1 MPALSAR
8 FGFWLALLVAGFG
21 AGLWLMWG
29 QVEDARARAAAANAQ
44 ALELG
49 SRLEGY
55 AKTLEQ
61 LQQRQQQTDESLA
74 TRAQQDTTMQAQLSQ
89 LRADLKEVMTSD
101 PEAKEWGAV
110 PVPGAVAERLWGPA
124 KPPAAAAADRPR
136 AAAGKPAGRPGGTGA
151 GQ

>member
-1 MPALSAR
+1 MPTLNAR
-8 FGFWLALLVAGFG
+8 IGFWLALLVVGFG

-29 QVEDARARAAAANAQ
+29 QVEDARARATAANAQ

-49 SRLEGY
+49 SRLEGF
-55 AKTLEQ
+55 AKTLDD
-61 LQQRQQQTDESLA
+61 LQARQHQTDESLA

-101 PEAKEWGAV
+101 PESKEWGAV

-124 KPPAAAAADRPR
+124 KPAAGGTADHPR
-136 AAAGKPAGRPGGTGA
+136 AATGKPAGRSP
-151 GQ
+151 